1 MPLAAYVVL
10 RTYVDMTSRG
20 AKTALTLA
28 LHSPNLIANLVAI
41 DNCPIELPLTPDFS
55 EYIQTMAR
63 VEAAQVKTHSEADQ
77 LMKDAGLVRGVHI
90 QLPGRRDTDT

>member
-1 MPLAAYVVL
+1 ML
-10 RTYVDMTSRG
+10 RTHVDMTSRG

-41 DNCPIELPLTPDFS
+41 DNCPIELPLTPDFP

-63 VEAAQVKTHSEADQ
+63 VEAAQAKTHSEADQ
-77 LMKDAGLVRGVHI
+77 LMKDDGLVRHV
-90 QLPGRRDTDT
+90 LLTLVRRDTDR